1 MGGRMRMGRSF
12 LFFFLL
18 ILVSLEVECYVWV
31 ARLELIFYFFLF
43 FHFYVR
49 FNLVRQWK
57 RVVPRTVLMFIDR
70 EETHSQ
76 LSLLRKQ
83 HATDFKWNNHH
94 LWNFWLEKMVDK
106 VKFVLKNDSAW
117 ILQVLAAF
125 SHHHNQ
131 RMNRFNLKRKCTV
144 QLLSGFHGSFNR
156 PYLLLLVGLTI
167 QGNDCHVDKMM

>member
-1 MGGRMRMGRSF
+1 MLKTCVVRLSPGSTFFFAVEFSVAGVISPSSLSRNFLSKKKYWPRHLLSCVSSSMGGRMRMAVLFF
-12 LFFFLL
+12 LFFLL

-49 FNLVRQWK
+49 FHFVRQWK

-83 HATDFKWNNHH
+83 HASMQQISNEIIIIFEIFGW
-94 LWNFWLEKMVDK
+94 
-106 VKFVLKNDSAW
+106 
-117 ILQVLAAF
+117 
-125 SHHHNQ
+125 
-131 RMNRFNLKRKCTV
+131 KRWWT
-144 QLLSGFHGSFNR
+144 R
-156 PYLLLLVGLTI
+156 
-167 QGNDCHVDKMM
+167 